1 MVEKNGSGLAAIYIR
16 EVFGR
21 DTGWQEALLL
31 DVTSQLGF
39 GVFDVYVDFTSGLP
53 HDNRM
58 CRQLIF
64 DAHRGCLRTFSL
76 LTSLSLMGGES
87 SLLLSRSFCYCV
99 VFWYSHLKTLRIC
112 FNSAKLQADL
122 FCHALLTVCSISIR
136 NVFKVVANLV
146 KVWEIDS
153 ISRV

>member
-58 CRQLIF
+58 CRQLVF
-64 DAHRGCLRTFSL
+64 DAHRGCFEVILVVDFTQLDGGRVFPPSL
-76 LTSLSLMGGES
+76 EEF
-87 SLLLSRSFCYCV
+87 LLSRGV
-99 VFWYSHLKTLRIC
+99 LVLTLEDVEDM
-112 FNSAKLQADL
+112 L
-122 FCHALLTVCSISIR
+122 
-136 NVFKVVANLV
+136 
-146 KVWEIDS
+146 
-153 ISRV
+153 